1 MDLSGIY
8 SVKNNNVSY
17 LEQLRNGTGTEQKNV
32 VPFQSILDSAASL
45 IQETNNLTN
54 RAEEEEIKY
63 ALGMSDS
70 IHDLQVA
77 QQKANVS
84 LQYTVAV
91 RDAFVTAYRDIM
103 NMQF

>member
-8 SVKNNNVSY
+8 SVNNNVSY
-17 LEQLRNGTGTEQKNV
+17 LDQLQRGTGTQKNNTV
-32 VPFQSILDSAASL
+32 AFQSILDSAASL